1 MTARDFLSLRW
12 AERKQTR
19 FIPIALFGFAE
30 FEPQRRPCS
39 PSGSSLTA
47 LPTAGE
53 AEDWPL
59 EASPAI
65 FSED

>member
-1 MTARDFLSLRW
+1 MTASDFLRLRW

-19 FIPIALFGFAE
+19 FIPIALFGVAE
-30 FEPQRRPCS
+30 FEPQRQIRS
-39 PSGSSLTA
+39 PSGPSLTA